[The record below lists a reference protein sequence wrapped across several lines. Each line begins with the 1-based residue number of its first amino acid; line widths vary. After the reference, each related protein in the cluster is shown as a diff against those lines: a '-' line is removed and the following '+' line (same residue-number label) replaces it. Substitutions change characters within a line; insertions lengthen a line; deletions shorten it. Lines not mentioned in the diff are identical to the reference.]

1 MKLRTKNVIVAAAAV
16 PIILLLMGQH
26 AQAYWGD
33 GNGWIGGESGYQPDA
48 YNNGYFAGQQDA
60 IYDHDNNLAYNPIGE
75 CLPCHSELYW
85 SNFHAGYDHQWNS
98 YQVQESTQRTSINI
112 YGNNNYVN
120 TAQYSGQ
127 NQQGSDFNPPNC
139 WGHRDGGPDP

>member
-33 GNGWIGGESGYQPDA
+33 GKDPFSGWNGLGGGDGYRYESGYQPGA
-48 YNNGYFAGQQDA
+48 YNNGYYAGIQDA
-60 IYDHDNNLAYNPIGE
+60 IYDRDNNLAYDPIGQ

-85 SNFHAGYDHQWNS
+85 SNFHAGYNHQWNS
-98 YQVQESTQRTSINI
+98 YQAQESTQGTSINI

-120 TAQYSGQ
+120 TNQYSGQ
-127 NQQGSDFNPPNC
+127 N
-139 WGHRDGGPDP
+139 